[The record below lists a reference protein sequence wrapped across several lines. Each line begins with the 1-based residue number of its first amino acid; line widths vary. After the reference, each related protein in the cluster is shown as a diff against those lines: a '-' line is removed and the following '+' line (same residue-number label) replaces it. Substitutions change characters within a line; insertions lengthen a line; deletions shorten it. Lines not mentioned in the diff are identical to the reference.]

1 MADEQTTETTP
12 TQALT
17 IELDEQ
23 GKPKALPD
31 PIQRELDR
39 RVNAAVQTAIKN
51 LEKKGGLTPAERE
64 ELAALRDE
72 KSRLE
77 QTVAE
82 HNNDWKGA
90 LEKNN
95 QRWEAK
101 YSADLAARDAEI
113 KVRDE
118 RLTRIQQQTKLGAI
132 RAAAVAAGARDES
145 LPELEK
151 LLGADIAFDAETDA
165 PFVPGADGTKQPIE
179 QFVTDYL
186 TKHPHHLGRGKG
198 TPGRAAGGASFAGRT
213 INTADAQKEAA
224 FARLSEQP
232 TLTNLAGAVGALR
245 ARTAS

>member
-1 MADEQTTETTP
+1 MADEQTQTETQ

-17 IELDEQ
+17 IELDEKGQ
-23 GKPKALPD
+23 PKALPD

-51 LEKKGGLTPAERE
+51 YEKKGALTPAERE

-72 KSRLE
+72 KARLE
-77 QTVAE
+77 QSVAE

-113 KVRDE
+113 KARDE

-151 LLGADIAFDAETDA
+151 LLGADIQFDAETDA

-179 QFVTDYL
+179 QFVTTYL
-186 TKHPHHLGRGKG
+186 QAHPHHLGRGKG
-198 TPGRAAGGASFAGRT
+198 TPGRAPGGASFAGRA
-213 INTADAQKEAA
+213 INTADAKKEAV
-224 FARLSEQP
+224 FAEVAANPSIKSVEKAVA
-232 TLTNLAGAVGALR
+232 TFLTGGAR
-245 ARTAS
+245 